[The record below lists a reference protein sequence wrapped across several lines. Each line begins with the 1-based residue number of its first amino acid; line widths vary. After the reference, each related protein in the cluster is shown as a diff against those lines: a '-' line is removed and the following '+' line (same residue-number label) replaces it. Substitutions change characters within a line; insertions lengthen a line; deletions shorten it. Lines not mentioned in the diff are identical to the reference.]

1 MTSEEMKNEVLSRAA
16 ALDKA
21 RSRRIKTA
29 AATAVCAVIICAAV
43 IPVFKTSKPSTASP
57 SAQTAVRNAGTAPA
71 GNTDETTVR
80 VTISA
85 PAGQTGQTT
94 DSSSAPL
101 GSPSSG
107 TSPSDE
113 TQKIPNSV
121 ISDETTTGKKEH
133 AARKNEPTTKKN
145 EPTTKKNDS
154 KPSEKPETTKKAC
167 EATAEPDRDNNSVSD
182 SKPTVLHATE
192 QATVRPAP
200 TRPDS
205 GTDSPADRGWIAENN
220 NVGLSYESVENIV
233 KNKWSFY
240 IKSVEYNSDLKMFKF
255 PSVTPV
261 FGWIEIGGKSYSF
274 YAESYS
280 PIEYDGEY
288 LGKVS
293 DLRTSLPILNSY
305 KVYRFS
311 GIKGENRDMLLVT
324 DSERYFVFAEA
335 G

>member
-21 RSRRIKTA
+21 KNRRIKTA

-43 IPVFKTSKPSTASP
+43 IPVFKTSKPGTASP
-57 SAQTAVRNAGTAPA
+57 SAQTTVRNAGTTTA
-71 GNTDETTVR
+71 GNADETTVR

-85 PAGQTGQTT
+85 PAGQTGQTAG
-94 DSSSAPL
+94 SSSSSS

-107 TSPSDE
+107 TSEKNVFHPD
-113 TQKIPNSV
+113 TAVPGGQ
-121 ISDETTTGKKEH
+121 TT
-133 AARKNEPTTKKN
+133 RKNEPSTKAN
-145 EPTTKKNDS
+145 EPSTRKNDS

-182 SKPTVLHATE
+182 SKPPVLHATE
-192 QATVRPAP
+192 KATVRPAP

-205 GTDSPADRGWIAENN
+205 GTDSPADRGWITENN
-220 NVGLSYESVENIV
+220 KVGLSYESVENIV
-233 KNKWSFY
+233 KNKWSY
-240 IKSVEYNSDLKMFKF
+240 HIKSVEYNSDLKMFKF

-261 FGWIEIGGKSYSF
+261 FGWIETGGKSYFF

-280 PIEYDGEY
+280 PIEHNGKY

>member
-43 IPVFKTSKPSTASP
+43 IPVFKTSKPGFASP
-57 SAQTAVRNAGTAPA
+57 SAQTTVRNAGTAPA

-85 PAGQTGQTT
+85 PAGQTGHTT

-121 ISDETTTGKKEH
+121 ISDETTTGKKEP
-133 AARKNEPTTKKN
+133 ATRKN

-167 EATAEPDRDNNSVSD
+167 ETTAEPDRDNNSVSD
-182 SKPTVLHATE
+182 SKPPALHATE
-192 QATVRPAP
+192 KATVRPAP

-205 GTDSPADRGWIAENN
+205 GTDSPADRGWITENN
-220 NVGLSYESVENIV
+220 KVGLSYESVENIV
-233 KNKWSFY
+233 KNKWSY
-240 IKSVEYNSDLKMFKF
+240 HIKSVEYNSDLKMFKF

-261 FGWIEIGGKSYSF
+261 FGWIETGGKSYFF

-280 PIEYDGEY
+280 PIEHDGEY

-311 GIKGENRDMLLVT
+311 GIKGENRDMILVT

>member
-29 AATAVCAVIICAAV
+29 AATAVCAIIICAAV
-43 IPVFKTSKPSTASP
+43 IPVFKTSKPGSASP

-85 PAGQTGQTT
+85 PAGQTGQTA

-107 TSPSDE
+107 TSEKNAVS
-113 TQKIPNSV
+113 PNTAV
-121 ISDETTTGKKEH
+121 PGEQTTK
-133 AARKNEPTTKKN
+133 KNEPSTREN

-182 SKPTVLHATE
+182 SKPPVLHATE

-200 TRPDS
+200 THPDS

-220 NVGLSYESVENIV
+220 KVGLSYESVENIV
-233 KNKWSFY
+233 KNKWSY
-240 IKSVEYNSDLKMFKF
+240 HIKSVEYNSDLKMFKF

-261 FGWIEIGGKSYSF
+261 FGWIEIGGKSYFF
-274 YAESYS
+274 YAESCD
-280 PIEYDGEY
+280 PIKHDGEY

-305 KVYRFS
+305 KAYRFS